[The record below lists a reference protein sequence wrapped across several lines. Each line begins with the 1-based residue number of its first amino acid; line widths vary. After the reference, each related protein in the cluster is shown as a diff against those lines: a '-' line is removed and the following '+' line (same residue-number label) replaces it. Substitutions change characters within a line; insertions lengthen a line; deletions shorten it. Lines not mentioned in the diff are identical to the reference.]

1 MFIDSTLI
9 KPKTQSIVLT
19 IVIAIAVFWGA
30 DFSPIVSYFLGVGC
44 LVLMIVASLIQPF
57 WPTRRKT
64 ENTIV
69 FSLFWGIILGAIVPS
84 LLNILLKEGFAG
96 IYELLVS

>member
-1 MFIDSTLI
+1 MFRDSTLI

-19 IVIAIAVFWGA
+19 IMIAIAVFWGA
-30 DFSPIVSYFLGVGC
+30 DFSPIVGYFLGVGC
-44 LVLMIVASLIQPF
+44 LVLMIVASLIQSF
-57 WPTRRKT
+57 SPTRGKT

-69 FSLFWGIILGAIVPS
+69 FSLFWGIILGAIVPL
-84 LLNILLKEGFAG
+84 LLNIFLEEGFAG